1 MGGFFYRI
9 VFDRTEIIAPV
20 EVIDAVSIFLC
31 QFYRMVSGAGVD
43 QNNFK
48 AIGLQ
53 MSAAFFDMV
62 FFIFGNDT
70 N

>member
-9 VFDRTEIIAPV
+9 VFGRTEIIAPV

-53 MSAAFFDMV
+53 MSAAFIDMV
-62 FFIFGNDT
+62 FVIFGDDT

>member
-9 VFDRTEIIAPV
+9 VFGRAEIVTPV
-20 EVIDAVSIFLC
+20 EVIDAVGILSS
-31 QFYRMVSGAGVD
+31 QFYRMVSGTGVD